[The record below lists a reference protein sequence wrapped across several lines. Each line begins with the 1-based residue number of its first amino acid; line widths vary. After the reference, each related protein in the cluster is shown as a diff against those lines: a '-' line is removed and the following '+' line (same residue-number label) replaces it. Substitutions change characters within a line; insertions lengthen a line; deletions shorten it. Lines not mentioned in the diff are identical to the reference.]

1 MPRVALIT
9 HAHYIDIDWLREEY
23 RRFVAVGNRILFN
36 PSGHG
41 QDVVLGSESAFT
53 PGPLLAA
60 LGHSSEGDRLLL
72 ES

>member
-1 MPRVALIT
+1 MPQMALT
-9 HAHYIDIDWLREEY
+9 TLAHYIDIDWLREAY

-36 PSGHG
+36 PSRHG

-60 LGHSSEGDRLLL
+60 LGHSSERDCLLL